1 MGSQGR
7 APEEDDVYFSPSLMA
22 AATTLVKPSGG
33 DAQLIIAALAGVAAI
48 IVMITWLKV
57 HPFLA
62 LAIGSIGVGI
72 GAGLGPAD
80 TVTSFGSGFGD
91 TMTSV
96 GILVGFGAMFGK
108 ILVDSGGAD
117 RIVDTLVARS
127 SPRSLPWTMALIGAL
142 IGLPMFFEVGVVLLM
157 PVIVLVVR
165 RSRLPLMRIAIPAIA
180 GLSVMHGLVPP
191 HPGPLVA
198 VTTLGANLGLTIALG
213 IAIAIPTVV
222 IAGPLFSIIAA
233 RWVPI
238 SAPGLFGSDGD
249 ATSAS
254 GAGATGTA
262 GADPGART
270 KRPSFSV
277 AVIGIL
283 LPVVLMLLK
292 AIWDAADQSGTGS
305 LKTLFDFL
313 GTPMIA
319 LAIAVLY
326 GMVFFARS
334 AGMSRDEVQKSLA
347 SGLPAIAGILLIV
360 GAGGGFKQ
368 VLIDTG
374 IGTLIARAVTESGVS
389 VILVAW
395 FVAALVRVAT
405 GSATVAIVTAAGIL
419 APITAHLAGPEVTL
433 VVLAV
438 GAGSLFLSHVNDA
451 GFWLIKEYLG
461 TTVGETFKTWSVV
474 ECIISVAG
482 LGGTM
487 LLSLV
492 V

>member
-1 MGSQGR
+1 MH
-7 APEEDDVYFSPSLMA
+7 FSPPLAA
-22 AATTLVKPSGG
+22 AATTLVKPSGT
-33 DAQLIIAALAGVAAI
+33 DPQLIIAALAGVVAI

-62 LAIGSIGVGI
+62 LTIGSIGVGL
-72 GAGLGPAD
+72 GAGLAPAD
-80 TVTSFGSGFGD
+80 TVTSFGNGFGA

-96 GILVGFGAMFGK
+96 GILVGLGAMFGK
-108 ILVDSGGAD
+108 VLVDSGGAD
-117 RIVDTLVARS
+117 RIVDTLVSRS
-127 SPRSLPWTMALIGAL
+127 TPRSLPWTMALIGAL

-157 PVIVLVVR
+157 PVIVLVAR
-165 RSRLPLMRIAIPAIA
+165 RSKLPLMRVAIPAIA

-213 IAIAIPTVV
+213 IAVAIPTVI
-222 IAGPLFSIIAA
+222 IAGPLFSVFAA

-238 SAPGLFGSDGD
+238 SAPALFESAADDPD
-249 ATSAS
+249 AST
-254 GAGATGTA
+254 T
-262 GADPGART
+262 PGGEPRR
-270 KRPSFSV
+270 RPSFAV
-277 AVIGIL
+277 AVVGIL

-292 AIWDAADQSGTGS
+292 AIWDAADENGTGA
-305 LKTLFDFL
+305 LKSLFDFL

-319 LAIAVLY
+319 LAIALLFAI
-326 GMVFFARS
+326 VFFARS
-334 AGMSRDEVQKSLA
+334 AGMNRDQVQTSVG

-374 IGTLIARAVTESGVS
+374 IGTLIAHAVTDSGVS

-419 APITAHLAGPEVTL
+419 APVTAHLQGPEVSL

-474 ECIISVAG
+474 ECVISVVG
-482 LGGTM
+482 LGGAL
-487 LLSLV
+487 LLSAV
-492 V
+492 I